1 MLPDLPMYLLLGRFL
16 VLFPYLSVFL
26 PLECFMRLSHG
37 RFGRLE
43 VIPLLHSAAG
53 GTGSCEQGSS
63 SHRLDR
69 SLATL

>member
-1 MLPDLPMYLLLGRFL
+1 M
-16 VLFPYLSVFL
+16 FL

-43 VIPLLHSAAG
+43 VIPLLHSATGGTGPRAG
-53 GTGSCEQGSS
+53 GTGPYEQGSS

-69 SLATL
+69 SLAAL